1 MEDCSIYSKKALW
14 GLFLILSFVLIVI
27 FEKYTQNYINDFVF
41 LFYSLITIIYSIKF
55 IMPYTSCLSKYK
67 KR

>member
-1 MEDCSIYSKKALW
+1 MEDCSKYSKKALW
-14 GLFLILSFVLIVI
+14 GLVLILSFILFVI
-27 FEKYTQNYINDFVF
+27 FEKYTQYYIDDFVF
-41 LFYSLITIIYSIKF
+41 LFCSLISIIYSIKF